1 MASKLYVGG
10 LPFAYS
16 DQDLADLFSEFG
28 EVVSATII
36 VDKFS
41 KRSKGFGFVEFNT
54 DEEANAAK
62 EKLHESEVDG
72 RRIVVDNARPQR
84 PRE

>member
-10 LPFAYS
+10 LPFAYT

-28 EVVSATII
+28 EVVSASIV

-41 KRSKGFGFVEFNT
+41 NRSRGFGFVEFNT
-54 DEEANAAK
+54 DDEANAAK
-62 EKLHESEVDG
+62 AKLHESEVGG
-72 RRIVVDNARPQR
+72 RRIVVDNARPQA
-84 PRE
+84 PRD